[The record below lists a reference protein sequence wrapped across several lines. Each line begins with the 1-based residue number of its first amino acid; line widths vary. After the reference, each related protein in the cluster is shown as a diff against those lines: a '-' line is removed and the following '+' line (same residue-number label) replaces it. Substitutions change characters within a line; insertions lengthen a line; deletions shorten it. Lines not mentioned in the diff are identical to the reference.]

1 MGVSIVRTAQ
11 TGAASNGSFFDNIFN
26 TLNNGLSTWERYKEI
41 EDNRTGSNADYD
53 YLQLAEQAGNEVTF
67 DPAVPTGAG
76 TGINQNY
83 LLIGGLGFA
92 ALVLILLVSRK

>member
-1 MGVSIVRTAQ
+1 MGVSIVSTAR
-11 TGAASNGSFFDNIFN
+11 TGASGGFFDNIFN
-26 TLNNGLSTWERYKEI
+26 TLNSGLSTWERYKEI
-41 EDNRTGSNADYD
+41 EDNRTNSNGYD

-67 DPAVPTGAG
+67 DPAVPTGAS

-92 ALVLILLVSRK
+92 ALILILLVARK